1 MVPPVSGL
9 TAGKRRTRNVVQPVN
24 LPNLG
29 ASDPD
34 SAIDTRVQRGFDD
47 LERAVNELVD
57 VVQGNIDLGNLD

>member
-1 MVPPVSGL
+1 MFPPVSGQ

-34 SAIDTRVQRGFDD
+34 SAIDTRIQRGFDD
-47 LERAVNELVD
+47 LERAVNAVIG

>member
-1 MVPPVSGL
+1 MSGQ

-34 SAIDTRVQRGFDD
+34 SNIDTRVQRGFDD
-47 LERAVNELVD
+47 LERAVNAVIE

>member
-1 MVPPVSGL
+1 MSGQ

-34 SAIDTRVQRGFDD
+34 SAIDTRIQRGFDD
-47 LERAVNELVD
+47 LERAVNAVIG